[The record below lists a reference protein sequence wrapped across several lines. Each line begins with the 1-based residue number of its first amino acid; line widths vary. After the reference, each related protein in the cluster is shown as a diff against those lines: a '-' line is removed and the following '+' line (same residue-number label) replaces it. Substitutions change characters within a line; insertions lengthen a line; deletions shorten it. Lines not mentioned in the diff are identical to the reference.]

1 VTPFGIRKRLKRL
14 LGLEPAERS
23 EDARPPAREKV
34 TLILV
39 DEKGEE
45 QTYQG
50 GSGDTPLFISGN
62 MAKPIGSGCNDS
74 SCATCRVEILEGHE
88 NVSPQ
93 GPGETETLLANAFDE
108 NLRLA
113 CRMEILQGTVKVRAY
128 EFLEI

>member
-1 VTPFGIRKRLKRL
+1 MTPFGIRKRLKQL
-14 LGLEPAERS
+14 FGLEPAERS
-23 EDARPPAREKV
+23 EDARPPARAKV
-34 TLILV
+34 TLVLV

-50 GSGDTPLFISGN
+50 GAGDTPLFISGN

-93 GPGETETLLANAFDE
+93 GSEELETLAANAYDE

-113 CRMEILQGTVKVRAY
+113 CRMEILQGSVKVRAY

>member
-1 VTPFGIRKRLKRL
+1 LTPFGIRKFIKRL
-14 LGLEPAERS
+14 LGLGPAERT
-23 EDARPPAREKV
+23 EDARPPARAKV

-39 DEKGEE
+39 DEKGVE

-50 GSGDTPLFISGN
+50 GAGDTPLFISGN

-93 GPGETETLLANAFDE
+93 GSGEKETLAANAYDE

-113 CRMEILQGTVKVRAY
+113 CRMEILQGSVKLRAY

>member
-1 VTPFGIRKRLKRL
+1 MTPFGIRKRLKRL
-14 LGLEPAERS
+14 LGLDPSES
-23 EDARPPAREKV
+23 NEDARPPAREKV

-113 CRMEILQGTVKVRAY
+113 CRMEILQGSVKVRAY